1 MPEIRKGRVGD
12 FIRGADTWL
21 HGQQMFLFSFAWL
34 ILLGLILA
42 AVVSFIYVWVSMD
55 KCALSNTVTYYWAHL
70 KGMIHPFS
78 SVSISECV
86 PIEGNGTL
94 PLKLVTE
101 EQFFKSAASNVIG
114 QFGLSFI
121 VVLVLYIPI
130 GVFLAI
136 KAARRGKEIKED
148 KFIRGAKLVSDDEL
162 KREVISKHGASE
174 LSLQYIPARCRPMI
188 DSYRVPMP
196 SADAWSSILGS
207 AGFDHKF
214 AVRVINNLSVE
225 NRNCMPT
232 DTALQTALK
241 KAGHNPDDANSDNR
255 FIRLLCGLDEYANRR
270 RSEFIASLAE
280 EFPLPS
286 AFSKKHTLISGT
298 TGAGKSTA
306 LTHLLKAIR
315 ARGDRAVV
323 YDKKGEFV
331 EKFYRDGVDH
341 ILNPSDSR
349 SHQWTPWEEM
359 ASPFDADWIGET
371 LFPQD
376 SSNGGGNDKF
386 FTNAARNVVSSALQT
401 LYLDGPRSV
410 LTLLQATAWNDA
422 ELLQELVAG
431 TPASAY
437 FNEDNEKTLESIRS
451 TIVDGVRPLRLLKE
465 KESQGFFSIRNWIAE
480 GDGQNADDSWLF
492 LPVRESDIEIQKPLI
507 STWIQSTAKGLMAR
521 GVDKDRTLWLI
532 VDELPSLKKIP
543 ALSMLMA
550 EGRGFGAAVV
560 LGIQEINQLEEEFGK
575 NTSKTILGLCSTQL
589 HFRLNNSDTAEWVSK
604 VLGEAEREEIDE
616 DLNYS
621 ADDIRD
627 GVRVSSKR
635 QSRKIV
641 LPSEIMDLPDLS
653 CYAKIWGVEG
663 KARIDVPFL
672 PLQSISE
679 GFIQGDE
686 NETVGMRLL
695 NSARAWKGTSVTES
709 VLNEQT
715 IETED
720 LEPREESQE
729 KPSGNT
735 QREVQKILD
744 SMGMDNDFLFSDLL
758 GDRKS

>member
-1 MPEIRKGRVGD
+1 MPEIRKGKIGN

-21 HGQQMFLFSFAWL
+21 HGQQMFFFSFAWL
-34 ILLGLILA
+34 VLLGLLLA
-42 AVVSFIYVWVSMD
+42 AVLSLIYIWLSLD
-55 KCALSNTVTYYWAHL
+55 KCTLSNSATYYWAQL
-70 KGMIHPFS
+70 KGLIHPYS
-78 SVSISECV
+78 SIAIGECV
-86 PIEGNGTL
+86 PLGNNSSI
-94 PLKLVTE
+94 PLKLITE
-101 EQFFKSAASNVIG
+101 EQFFKGAASQVAG
-114 QFGLSFI
+114 QFGWAFLASFI
-121 VVLVLYIPI
+121 LYTPL
-130 GVFLAI
+130 GAFLAI
-136 KAARRGKEIKED
+136 KAVKRGKEIKED
-148 KFIRGAKLVSDDEL
+148 KFIRGAKLVTDDKL
-162 KREVISKHGASE
+162 KQEIISKHGKSD

-188 DSYRVPMP
+188 DSYKVPMP
-196 SADAWSSILGS
+196 SADEWSSILRS

-214 AVRVINNLSVE
+214 AVRVINDLSVE
-225 NRNCMPT
+225 NRNYMPT
-232 DTALQTALK
+232 DTALQKALK
-241 KAGHNPDDANSDNR
+241 KAGHNSDDANPDDR
-255 FIRLLCGLDEYANRR
+255 FTRLLCGLDNYADLR

-298 TGAGKSTA
+298 TGAGKSTV

-315 ARGDRAVV
+315 SRGDRAVV

-331 EKFYRDGVDH
+331 EKFYREGVDH
-341 ILNPSDSR
+341 ILNPADSR

-359 ASPFDADWIGET
+359 ASPFDADWISET
-371 LFPQD
+371 LFPQNN
-376 SSNGGGNDKF
+376 SNGGGNDKF

-437 FNEDNEKTLESIRS
+437 FNEANEKTLESIRS

-465 KESQGFFSIRNWIAE
+465 NESQGFFSIRDWIAE
-480 GDGQNADDSWLF
+480 GDAQNADDSWLF

-641 LPSEIMDLPDLS
+641 LDSEIMDLPDLS
-653 CYAKIWGVEG
+653 CYAKIWGVES

-672 PLQSISE
+672 PLPPISE

-695 NSARAWKGTSVTES
+695 NAARASKGTVATES
-709 VLNEQT
+709 APNEQT
-715 IETED
+715 IETEG
-720 LEPREESQE
+720 LGAREESQE
-729 KPSGNT
+729 EPSGNA

-744 SMGMDNDFLFSDLL
+744 SVGMDNDSLYLSML
-758 GDRKS
+758 GDKKS